1 MAKVHFQCQN
11 FRGDHPINLGGINFK
26 VAVSPVATG
35 FIGTHFWNHA
45 RAIENEKTKVAA
57 IYCHDVTECTFV
69 ILTARVPGEYPLTWS
84 FHAPPGSLP
93 GSAGMGTVSASIH
106 SFYKRVTEE
115 SGRLQY
121 KADFDLLVV
130 GTEASCLHVDKIVA
144 ELSKNASVKSVRPL
158 VHTVTGYQCETFAMD
173 ELCLHADGTT
183 SSKSEEHTCYDM
195 YFFLTQSVSNDKVQ
209 HKKLIITNGKGKNKG
224 IVHNIYL

>member
-1 MAKVHFQCQN
+1 MSKAHFQCQN
-11 FRGDHPINLGGINFK
+11 FCGDHPIKIGEIDFK

-35 FIGTHFWNHA
+35 FVGTHFWNHV
-45 RAIENEKTKVAA
+45 RAQEGKIKTAA

-93 GSAGMGTVSASIH
+93 GSTAMDTVSASIH
-106 SFYKRVTEE
+106 SFYQRVAEE

-130 GTEASCLHVDKIVA
+130 GTEASSINVGKIVA
-144 ELSKNASVKSVRPL
+144 ELSKSTGVKSVRPL
-158 VHTVTGYQCETFAMD
+158 VHTVTEYKWFAMGGFH
-173 ELCLHADGTT
+173 LTT
-183 SSKSEEHTCYDM
+183 SDKPEEHTCYDM
-195 YFFLTQSVSNDKVQ
+195 YFFPTQSVQD
-209 HKKLIITNGKGKNKG
+209 KKLIITKGKGKNKG
-224 IVHNIYL
+224 IVHNILL